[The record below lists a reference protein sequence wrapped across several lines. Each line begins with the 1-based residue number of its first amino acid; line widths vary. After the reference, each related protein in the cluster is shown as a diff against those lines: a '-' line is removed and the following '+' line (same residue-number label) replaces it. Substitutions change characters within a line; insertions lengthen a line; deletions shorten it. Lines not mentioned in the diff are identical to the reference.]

1 MKKLFAIVMVV
12 AMMLSMSVIA
22 SADQS
27 ATISYDAATK
37 TAVITISTTA
47 FNTYDVAVISEAD
60 CAKITKSAAFIT
72 DVVANGELTFAGVEN
87 KSVTDVNGVKYAVIT
102 GAGCDAATGADIA
115 FEGEMYSFTYN
126 DVEAGTEFKVVTN
139 SAASNDI
146 TAATALATLTAEVA
160 AEETPVPTEVVETPA
175 PTEPADNDD
184 VKATDVPTDPTKA
197 PADPTK
203 APATTAPT
211 TTPSNGGSKNAPK
224 TADFAPVA
232 TMITL
237 VVVAGV
243 AVVALKKKATN

>member
-87 KSVTDVNGVKYAVIT
+87 KSVTDANGVKYAVIT

-175 PTEPADNDD
+175 PTEP
-184 VKATDVPTDPTKA
+184 VKATDVP
-197 PADPTK
+197 ADPTEAPATTAPTT